1 MNATR
6 RPVAAENLQVG
17 MFTFLHGF
25 RRVTE
30 VKIMPRARRVVV
42 RHGADEK
49 DTLSFGE
56 AVTVY
61 VGTQKDV

>member
-1 MNATR
+1 MTR
-6 RPVAAENLQVG
+6 RPVAVEDLQVG

-30 VKIMPRARRVVV
+30 VKIMPRARRVVI

-49 DTLSFGE
+49 DTVSFGE
-56 AVTVY
+56 TVSVY
-61 VGTQKDV
+61 VGIQKDV